1 MTALGVHTGNGWAS
15 VIRKKGKGFSR
26 YRIDLVCYFGCR
38 CHPSHFW
45 VLFIM
50 AGCMLSFDSCTV
62 QLLPSRTL
70 DDGFDRLAATEKMKY
85 KGSCSNV
92 VIATLDSQPDT
103 LTVFESHRT
112 GREWHPEEIV
122 AVARQHRLTWLMIV
136 SSWCPH
142 ARSDVARWYELQQ
155 RLSRADIAT
164 VVLST
169 DYEVSYL
176 SSVQPMDSGFAFVGI
191 ASVGDYHDDQLEKCN
206 RFQKVLFPSCPPSA
220 GLPRHYLLDST
231 GALVTWHFGE
241 LYDPGFFLNAEEL
254 E

>member
-1 MTALGVHTGNGWAS
+1 MTMLGVHHGNGLAS
-15 VIRKKGKGFSR
+15 VIRGKGFSR
-26 YRIDLVCYFGCR
+26 FRIDLVCYGGCR

-45 VLFIM
+45 LLIIVLVSIISV
-50 AGCMLSFDSCTV
+50 GSCTV

-70 DDGFDRLAATEKMKY
+70 DDGFDRLSVIDKNNYMSSDKNVSSFAT
-85 KGSCSNV
+85 
-92 VIATLDSQPDT
+92 ATALRHDT
-103 LTVFESHRT
+103 YTVFGSRNSC
-112 GREWHPEEIV
+112 REWRPEDV
-122 AVARQHRLTWLMIV
+122 VTVARQHRLTWLMLV

-142 ARSDVARWYELQQ
+142 ARNDVSRWQEVQHRLRRADVA
-155 RLSRADIAT
+155 S

-176 SSVQPMDSGFAFVGI
+176 TSVQSVDSAFAFVGI
-191 ASVGDYHDDQLEKCN
+191 ASVGDYHADQLEKCN
-206 RFQKVLFPSCPPSA
+206 RFQKILFPSCPPSA

-241 LYDPGFFLNAEEL
+241 LYDPGWFLNAEEL